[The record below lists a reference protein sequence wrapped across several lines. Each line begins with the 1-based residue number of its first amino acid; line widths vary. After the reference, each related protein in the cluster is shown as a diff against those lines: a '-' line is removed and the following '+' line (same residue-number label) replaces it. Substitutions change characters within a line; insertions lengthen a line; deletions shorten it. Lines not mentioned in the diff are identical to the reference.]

1 MKRLL
6 FIFLFVSQ
14 SVFGWGI
21 VDPSC
26 NEFFDKLFSAK
37 GEVVFDREG
46 NEVDWPAKRLQA
58 LLNSILKPA
67 FKIEVLNLEYKTV
80 KYKRVKITPNL
91 FSVKKSLFDI
101 FIRCKCRYIEDAKAK
116 RLEKSLKSLFLN
128 SYELDFLDRREEDT
142 FYLDIKIQR
151 DRLNMD
157 EESTLF
163 YGNLM
168 DVQTFELE
176 EGEEGRV
183 KSPKTMVI
191 SILDGVLSG
200 YKGKAIFY
208 IGPCV
213 KDILNFDPEKSE
225 VKDGALVQLS
235 PIQLFVQLPVFC
247 KMVAEKENGLYIDAI
262 KNFKSTVT
270 NKENEDDYTTNE
282 WLLLLGSRRLC
293 CGLNA
298 EFASSGKYEVNT
310 GFFSNNEVKY
320 SISALNKMDD
330 RFYRLAAARYQY
342 DLQMDLKEELFTE
355 ALRKR
360 NKKLENENAQLK
372 KQLTKRSQPAQ
383 RKKIKQSVQKG
394 DVMHPSKFTHKK
406 KLRFFQDST
415 KK

>member
-6 FIFLFVSQ
+6 FVFLFVSQ

-37 GEVVFDREG
+37 GEVVFDKGEM
-46 NEVDWPAKRLQA
+46 VDWPAKRLQA
-58 LLNSILKPA
+58 FLNSILKPA
-67 FKIEVLNLEYKTV
+67 FKIEVLSLEYKNV
-80 KYKRVKITPNL
+80 EAQ
-91 FSVKKSLFDI
+91 SVAADTKKSLFDI
-101 FIRCKCRYIEDAKAK
+101 FTHCKCRYIEGAKG
-116 RLEKSLKSLFLN
+116 KSLKNFD
-128 SYELDFLDRREEDT
+128 ELDFLDEKDSDF
-142 FYLDIKIQR
+142 FYIDIEMQKGKFKNYEKRAI
-151 DRLNMD
+151 
-157 EESTLF
+157 F
-163 YGNLM
+163 YGSLINANTSIPAK
-168 DVQTFELE
+168 DYVEQ
-176 EGEEGRV
+176 
-183 KSPKTMVI
+183 PKTMII

-200 YKGKAIFY
+200 YDGKAIFY

-225 VKDGALVQLS
+225 VKDGDLVQLS

-262 KNFKSTVT
+262 KNSKSTVT

-293 CGLNA
+293 CGLNV

-320 SISALNKMDD
+320 SISVLNKMDD
-330 RFYRLAAARYQY
+330 RYYRITARKYQY
-342 DLQMDLKEELFTE
+342 DLQAEMREKLITKLLK
-355 ALRKR
+355 KR
-360 NKKLENENAQLK
+360 NKKLKNENAQMANEIAQLK
-372 KQLTKRSQPAQ
+372 EQLAQ
-383 RKKIKQSVQKG
+383 RKKIKQVGQKRNG
-394 DVMHPSKFTHKK
+394 TNSSKFTHKK